1 MREQGQH
8 RNLHGVVGR
17 GGCVPEPPSGH
28 EEDGTWEIL
37 AVREINTWLRLSPA
51 FPAVRLSTMFFEYSM
66 KAKSILPSFSFSVR
80 VLCVIGYVL

>member
-1 MREQGQH
+1 MREQGQDVSV
-8 RNLHGVVGR
+8 HGVGGCGR
-17 GGCVPEPPSGH
+17 CVPEPPSGH

-51 FPAVRLSTMFFEYSM
+51 FPAVRLRRIFFECSM
-66 KAKSILPSFSFSVR
+66 KAKSILPFFFSVR